1 MQLPADATLNHAAGL
16 AATLPQA
23 VASGS
28 GPWLV
33 DASALRDF
41 DSSTLA
47 LLLQAQRLATA
58 AGREIQIRGVPAQL
72 LDLARLYGVDELLPL
87 SDTPVSPPRTTPG

>member
-16 AATLPQA
+16 AAALPQA
-23 VASGS
+23 VATGS

-33 DASALRDF
+33 DASVLHDF

-58 AGREIQIRGVPAQL
+58 AGREIQIRGLPPQL
-72 LDLARLYGVDELLPL
+72 MGLARLYGVDELLPL
-87 SDTPVSPPRTTPG
+87 SDT